1 MSFFILRL
9 LGTHSEGLTHMS
21 PLTPAELLIALH
33 NIDPSKCE
41 LKTVIKG
48 IIYMFLSSPVRA
60 RWKLVY
66 ASHPFFKKG
75 QVLTK

>member
-1 MSFFILRL
+1 MPLFILRL
-9 LGTHSEGLTHMS
+9 LGTHSEGVNHTS

-48 IIYMFLSSPVRA
+48 NMCF
-60 RWKLVY
+60 
-66 ASHPFFKKG
+66 
-75 QVLTK
+75 

>member
-1 MSFFILRL
+1 L

-48 IIYMFLSSPVRA
+48 N
-60 RWKLVY
+60 VY
-66 ASHPFFKKG
+66 VSK
-75 QVLTK
+75 

>member
-1 MSFFILRL
+1 MSFLILRL

-48 IIYMFLSSPVRA
+48 NTVFLSSPVRA

-66 ASHPFFKKG
+66 ASHPFF
-75 QVLTK
+75 